1 MSVQSNNQG
10 RAYEY
15 ICLLTLN
22 EEINKIR
29 KSEIIENS
37 AFTAAQNAW
46 NFVDDNFKSLLSESA
61 KAAVQTIFD
70 MEPMIIEDGNDV
82 LKLQIQT
89 DNEGKEGDVRDIL
102 ISRKDVCWEIGLSIK
117 HNHFAVKHSRL
128 GRNLDF
134 GKKWFGLPC
143 SQTYW
148 DNIKPIFDY
157 LAEQISQ
164 NKNWSDLPSKNNN
177 VYKPIL
183 NAFMEEIKEST
194 KQNPMVPQKMVEY
207 LLGEFDFYKVISIDS
222 KRITQIQSYNLHGN
236 LNKSARTI
244 NPKIKIPVVM
254 LPTRI
259 VSFDFKPNSS
269 NTVELYMDG
278 GWQFNFR
285 IHNASTKVEQSLK
298 FDIQIIGMPTTIISI
313 NCSWK

>member
-37 AFTAAQNAW
+37 AFIVAKNAW
-46 NFVDDNFKSLLSESA
+46 CSVDNNLQSILKESA
-61 KAAVQTIFD
+61 NAVVATIFD
-70 MEPMIIEDGNDV
+70 MEPMIIEDSEDV
-82 LKLQIQT
+82 LTLKIQT

-102 ISRKDVCWEIGLSIK
+102 ISRSDVCWEIGLSIK

-134 GKKWFGLPC
+134 GNKWFGIPC

-148 DNIKPIFDY
+148 DSIKPIFDY
-157 LAEQISQ
+157 LAEQVSQ
-164 NKNWSDLPSKNNN
+164 NKNWNELENKSRD
-177 VYKPIL
+177 VYVPLL
-183 NAFMEEIKEST
+183 NAFMNEVKNST
-194 KQNPMVPQKMVEY
+194 IQNPSVPQKMVEY

-222 KRITQIQSYNLHGN
+222 KRLTRIQSYNLHGS
-236 LNKSARTI
+236 LNKSTKTI
-244 NPKIKIPVVM
+244 SPKIKIPVVM

-278 GWQFNFR
+278 GWQFSFR

>member
-29 KSEIIENS
+29 KSEIIKNS
-37 AFTAAQNAW
+37 AFIAAQNAW
-46 NFVDDNFKSLLSESA
+46 NYVDLSFKSILKESA
-61 KAAVQTIFD
+61 KAVVATIFD
-70 MEPMIIEDGNDV
+70 MEPMIIEESDDTLT
-82 LKLQIQT
+82 LKIQT

-102 ISRKDVCWEIGLSIK
+102 ISRSDVSWEIGLSIK
-117 HNHFAVKHSRL
+117 HNHFAVKHSRI
-128 GRNLDF
+128 GRSLDF
-134 GKKWFGLPC
+134 GKKWFGVPC
-143 SQTYW
+143 SKNYW
-148 DNIKPIFDY
+148 NNIKSIFDY
-157 LAEQISQ
+157 LAEQITQ
-164 NKNWSDLPSKNNN
+164 NKNWNELATKNTD
-177 VYKPIL
+177 VYIPLL
-183 NAFMEEIKEST
+183 NAFMNEIKEST
-194 KQNPMVPQKMVEY
+194 KQNPSVPQKMVEY

-236 LNKSARTI
+236 LNKSTKTI
-244 NPKIKIPVVM
+244 TPKIKIPVVM

-259 VSFDFKPNSS
+259 VSFEFKPNSS

-298 FDIQIIGMPTTIISI
+298 FDIQIIGMPTTIVSI
-313 NCSWK
+313 NCRWN

>member
-1 MSVQSNNQG
+1 MSEQSNNQG

-29 KSEIIENS
+29 KSEIVENS
-37 AFTAAQNAW
+37 AFVAAQNAW
-46 NFVDDNFKSLLSESA
+46 NCVDHTFKSILNESA
-61 KAAVQTIFD
+61 KAVVSTIFD
-70 MEPMIIEDGNDV
+70 MEPMIIEECSDTLT
-82 LKLQIQT
+82 LKIQT
-89 DNEGKEGDVRDIL
+89 DNEGKDGDVRDIL
-102 ISRKDVCWEIGLSIK
+102 ISRSDVCWEIGLSIK
-117 HNHFAVKHSRL
+117 HNHFAVKHSRI

-134 GKKWFGLPC
+134 GKKWFGVPC
-143 SQTYW
+143 SENYW
-148 DNIKPIFDY
+148 NNIKPVFDC
-157 LAEQISQ
+157 LAEQIAQ
-164 NKNWSDLPSKNNN
+164 NKNWNELTTKNTD
-177 VYKPIL
+177 VYVPLL
-183 NAFMEEIKEST
+183 NAFMNEIKEST
-194 KQNPMVPQKMVEY
+194 KENPNVPQKMVEY

-236 LNKSARTI
+236 LNKSTKTI
-244 NPKIKIPVVM
+244 NPKIKIPIVM

-259 VSFDFKPNSS
+259 VNFDFKPNSS

>member
-46 NFVDDNFKSLLSESA
+46 NFVDDIFKSLLSESA

-134 GKKWFGLPC
+134 GNKWFGMPC

-222 KRITQIQSYNLHGN
+222 KRITQIQSYNLHGT
-236 LNKSARTI
+236 LNKSTRTI
-244 NPKIKIPVVM
+244 NPKIKIPVVL

-259 VSFDFKPNSS
+259 VGFDFKPNSS

>member
-37 AFTAAQNAW
+37 AFIAAQNAW

-61 KAAVQTIFD
+61 KAAAQTIFD

-82 LKLQIQT
+82 LTLQIQT

-102 ISRKDVCWEIGLSIK
+102 ISRKDACWEIGLSIK
-117 HNHFAVKHSRL
+117 HNHFAVKHSRI

-134 GKKWFGLPC
+134 GKKWFGVPC
-143 SQTYW
+143 SENYW
-148 DNIKPIFDY
+148 NNIKPVFDY
-157 LAEQISQ
+157 LAEQIAQ
-164 NKNWSDLPSKNNN
+164 NKNWNELTTKNTD
-177 VYKPIL
+177 VYVPL
-183 NAFMEEIKEST
+183 LHAFMNEIKEST
-194 KQNPMVPQKMVEY
+194 RQNPNVPQKMVEY

-222 KRITQIQSYNLHGN
+222 KKITQIQSYNLHGN
-236 LNKSARTI
+236 LNKSTRTI

-285 IHNASTKVEQSLK
+285 RHNASTKVEQSLK